1 MASMKKVVV
10 FLISL
15 VLCGGMAPL
24 GAHEGEESDWEQA
37 ARMAEEGRIHPLDE
51 IVLDAL
57 RRQAGRL
64 LEVEFERLG
73 VRWAYE
79 VEILDAAGTV
89 WELYYD
95 AETGTLL
102 KQAPSDDE
110 DD

>member
-1 MASMKKVVV
+1 MKKAVVS
-10 FLISL
+10 LIAL
-15 VLCGGMAPL
+15 LLCGVASPL
-24 GAHEGEESDWEQA
+24 SAHEGEESDWEQA
-37 ARMAEEGRIHPLDE
+37 ARMAQEGRIHPLDE
-51 IVLDAL
+51 IVEDAL
-57 RRQAGRL
+57 HRQPGRL

-73 VRWAYE
+73 RRWAYE

-95 AETGTLL
+95 AETGRLL